1 MLKYLEK
8 FISKKEKFTDH
19 LVIVFANHNYLPVL
33 QNWLTAMDRLKIDN
47 YLIIA
52 LDKDLHT
59 YLKDK
64 SIPTLLRPCELDLGK
79 LWVHRV
85 EILLELMKQGYD
97 VIHSDADA
105 IWLKDPLPY
114 LNALPQDMIFSQ
126 GTIWPP
132 DVQEKWGFVLCCG
145 FFMLRS
151 NKKTLHFMQ
160 DLLKRVKEDKD
171 DQVSCNRLLLEMNT
185 IWDEP
190 IHSYTIDFRDKQF
203 VCTPTVRNGAC
214 GKLTLGL
221 LPHNKFQR
229 IFEEADDVYVKHL
242 ISEKNSEDILDVL
255 KNHGCWLTP

>member
-1 MLKYLEK
+1 MQK
-8 FISKKEKFTDH
+8 KKEKKKISIF
-19 LVIVFANHNYLPVL
+19 VFANYNYLPVL
-33 QNWLTAMDRLKIDN
+33 QNWIIAIEQNSIKNFI
-47 YLIIA
+47 IIA
-52 LDKDLHT
+52 LDKQLYKH
-59 YLKDK
+59 LV
-64 SIPTLLRPCELDLGK
+64 SHNIPTILRPCELDLEK
-79 LWVHRV
+79 LWIHRV
-85 EILLELMKQGYD
+85 KVLMEFMQNGYD
-97 VIHSDADA
+97 IIHSDADA
-105 IWLKDPLPY
+105 IWFKDPLPY
-114 LNALPQDMIFSQ
+114 LNAMPQDMIFSQ

-229 IFEEADDVYVKHL
+229 IFEEADDVYVRHL
-242 ISEKNSEDILDVL
+242 ISEKNSEDIVDVL
-255 KNHGCWLTP
+255 KNTGCWFIE